1 MNYLHWTDPA
11 FNRNG
16 GDEHTYTAPPLS
28 EMYNWQPMN
37 AAAMSNE
44 ECLVCLEMTLS
55 PVCHDDETSL
65 LAASSLNTSKS
76 ACSQQFWQHVNTE
89 ALKKKQKNK
98 QAHLSR
104 VLRMFHYK
112 PSAPRSDKNTL
123 FLRPQA
129 WPYLHSI
136 VQRNELKRETL
147 LGEQALQYTRSGTQL
162 SWRTKHHAHLGLQ
175 LKTML

>member
-1 MNYLHWTDPA
+1 
-11 FNRNG
+11 
-16 GDEHTYTAPPLS
+16 
-28 EMYNWQPMN
+28 MN

-129 WPYLHSI
+129 
-136 VQRNELKRETL
+136 
-147 LGEQALQYTRSGTQL
+147 
-162 SWRTKHHAHLGLQ
+162 
-175 LKTML
+175 